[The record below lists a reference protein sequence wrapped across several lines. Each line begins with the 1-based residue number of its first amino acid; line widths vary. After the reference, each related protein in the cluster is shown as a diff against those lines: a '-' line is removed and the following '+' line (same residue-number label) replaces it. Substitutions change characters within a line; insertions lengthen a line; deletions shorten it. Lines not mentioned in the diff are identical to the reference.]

1 MFSKKRLGV
10 MAKFG
15 SALGCIAVGIRF
27 PKVVIVRVV
36 AKTKLP
42 HGDDHMVTLV
52 CDCIR
57 DKGGR

>member
-1 MFSKKRLGV
+1 M
-10 MAKFG
+10 
-15 SALGCIAVGIRF
+15 
-27 PKVVIVRVV
+27 RVV

-57 DKGGR
+57 DKGVDDVSGEILDPEANRTF

>member
-1 MFSKKRLGV
+1 